1 MMLRLIPA
9 SIAAALLLAGCGGG
23 AVTSVPFD
31 FSYETDSG
39 ANSSKSI
46 GADPVITYGN
56 LSFSGK
62 GTLGPD
68 PVDVALQAH
77 VLFSDG
83 SGPSGGY
90 LTVTDASGDELLL
103 QLDSQATAQGK
114 GAVVEGEFSVVT
126 GTGHWAGVTG
136 AGSGVGERGEALGAP
151 VTWHVD
157 LELR

>member
-1 MMLRLIPA
+1 MMRRLIPA
-9 SIAAALLLAGCGGG
+9 TIGAMLLLAGCGGG
-23 AVTSVPFD
+23 AATSVPFD

-39 ANSSKSI
+39 SNSSKMI

-56 LSFSGK
+56 ISFSGT

-77 VLFSDG
+77 VLFSGG

-90 LTVTDASGDELLL
+90 LTVTDATGDELLL
-103 QLDSQATAQGK
+103 QLDSQATARGK
-114 GAVVEGEFSVVT
+114 GAVVEGEFTVVS
-126 GTGHWAGVTG
+126 GTGHWAGVAGT
-136 AGSGVGERGEALGAP
+136 GSGVGERGEELGAP

-157 LELR
+157 LELQ

>member
-1 MMLRLIPA
+1 MMRRLIPPA
-9 SIAAALLLAGCGGG
+9 IGAALLLAGCSGSS
-23 AVTSVPFD
+23 ATSVPFD

-39 ANSSKSI
+39 SNSSKTIES
-46 GADPVITYGN
+46 DPVITYGN
-56 LSFSGK
+56 ITFSGK

-90 LTVTDASGDELLL
+90 LTVTDATGDELLL
-103 QLDSQATAQGK
+103 QLDSQATAKGK
-114 GAVVEGEFSVVT
+114 GAVVEGDFTVVT
-126 GTGHWAGVTG
+126 GTGHWAGIEG
-136 AGSGVGERGEALGAP
+136 SGSGVGERGEALGAP

-157 LELR
+157 LALQ

>member
-1 MMLRLIPA
+1 MILRLIPA
-9 SIAAALLLAGCGGG
+9 VIGAAILLAGCGG
-23 AVTSVPFD
+23 AATSTPFD

-56 LSFSGK
+56 ISFSGK

-77 VLFSDG
+77 LLFADG
-83 SGPSGGY
+83 TGPSGGY
-90 LTVTDASGDELLL
+90 LTVTDSAGDELLL
-103 QLDSQATAQGK
+103 QLDSQATAKGK
-114 GAVVEGEFSVVT
+114 GAVVEGEFTVVT
-126 GTGHWAGVTG
+126 GTGHWAGVEGT
-136 AGSGVGERGEALGAP
+136 GSGVGERGEELGAP

-157 LELR
+157 LELQ

>member
-1 MMLRLIPA
+1 MIPRLIPA
-9 SIAAALLLAGCGGG
+9 VIGAAILLAGCGG
-23 AVTSVPFD
+23 AATSTPFD

-56 LSFSGK
+56 ISFSGK

-77 VLFSDG
+77 LLFADG
-83 SGPSGGY
+83 TGPSGGF
-90 LTVTDASGDELLL
+90 LTVTDAAGDELLL
-103 QLDSQATAQGK
+103 QLDSQATAKGK
-114 GAVVEGEFSVVT
+114 GAVVEGEFTVVT
-126 GTGHWAGVTG
+126 GTGHWAGVEGT
-136 AGSGVGERGEALGAP
+136 GSGVGERGEELGAP

-157 LELR
+157 LELQ